1 MFSTTGRSAR
11 SLCFVRLERPSS
23 RDRPWAMCCESEFVL
38 LQGRRICQPFSSAFD
53 LRNCTLARSG
63 DRSEVSALAR
73 SFPGYSWLS
82 CRWGRSC
89 RSWFDTDIAG
99 KPPPCSGV
107 AVVERADPRRLE
119 CGLCCRTCVG
129 QLMAFMAG
137 LQRLSLDLA
146 PLQSI
151 QLLYVERVGKCIC

>member
-23 RDRPWAMCCESEFVL
+23 RERPWAICCESKFVL
-38 LQGRRICQPFSSAFD
+38 LKGRRICQPFSSAFD
-53 LRNCTLARSG
+53 LRNCTSARSG

-73 SFPGYSWLS
+73 SFPGCSWLS
-82 CRWGRSC
+82 CLWDRWC

-107 AVVERADPRRLE
+107 AVVERGDPRRFE
-119 CGLCCRTCVG
+119 DELCCRTCVG
-129 QLMAFMAG
+129 QLMAFKTW
-137 LQRLSLDLA
+137 LQCLSLDPA
-146 PLQSI
+146 PLQSV
-151 QLLYVERVGKCIC
+151 QLLHVKRVGKRIC